1 MKIKELQKTVNLAWS
16 PAQHSSILLAAGTA
30 AQNLDLASSAAAV
43 LEVYETNLAE
53 TGYDMVLKGSQVSQH
68 RYVDWL

>member
-16 PAQHSSILLAAGTA
+16 PAQHQSIMLAAGTA
-30 AQNLDLASSAAAV
+30 AQHLDLASSTAAV

-53 TGYDMVLKGSQVSQH
+53 TGYDMVLKGSQTSQH
-68 RYVDWL
+68 R